1 MKRFFAFALL
11 AALGAFTL
19 GCESQQGT
27 TESKTQTTTT
37 QRTDGKKTSE
47 TTTTTDTKTRPAPVT
62 PDPSGQPAEPTK

>member
-1 MKRFFAFALL
+1 MKRFFAFALV
-11 AALGAFTL
+11 AALGAVTI
-19 GCESQQGT
+19 GCESQQGM

-62 PDPSGQPAEPTK
+62 PDPGGQPVEPTK